1 MVAVVGTAHVTG
13 MMLRW
18 QQACEEAGRGKDGT
32 TLASVKKL
40 VEL

>member
-13 MMLRW
+13 MIRRW
-18 QQACEEAGRGKDGT
+18 QQVVEDAGRGKDGT
-32 TLASVKKL
+32 TLAAVKKL